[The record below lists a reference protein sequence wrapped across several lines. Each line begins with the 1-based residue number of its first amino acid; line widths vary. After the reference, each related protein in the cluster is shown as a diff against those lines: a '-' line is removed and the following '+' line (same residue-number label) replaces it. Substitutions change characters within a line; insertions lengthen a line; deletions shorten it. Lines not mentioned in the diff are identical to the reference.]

1 MYGSLSVLAYMY
13 SSLSVLAYMYSSLS
27 VLAYMYGSVS
37 CQDLH
42 CGDREV
48 VIKVLH
54 VQYYSLGFQEAGT
67 LRSLARA
74 DPLNH
79 AHTLRLQV
87 CHTSVPGLS

>member
-1 MYGSLSVLAYMY
+1 MIGSLSVQF
-13 SSLSVLAYMYSSLS
+13 
-27 VLAYMYGSVS
+27 AYMYGSILH
-37 CQDLH
+37 QDLH

-87 CHTSVPGLS
+87 CHIVVPGTN